1 MFLLLSILLS
11 LLFSLMSASK
21 ANGLGERQQP
31 GIFVAVAVA
40 AAVAAAVVFVSIEGK
55 LNLKRK
61 LAFGA
66 VAVTSGDSEA
76 FYSNH

>member
-1 MFLLLSILLS
+1 
-11 LLFSLMSASK
+11 MSASK

-40 AAVAAAVVFVSIEGK
+40 AAVAAAVAVAVVFVSIEGK

-61 LAFGA
+61 LAFRA
-66 VAVTSGDSEA
+66 VAVTSGDSDA